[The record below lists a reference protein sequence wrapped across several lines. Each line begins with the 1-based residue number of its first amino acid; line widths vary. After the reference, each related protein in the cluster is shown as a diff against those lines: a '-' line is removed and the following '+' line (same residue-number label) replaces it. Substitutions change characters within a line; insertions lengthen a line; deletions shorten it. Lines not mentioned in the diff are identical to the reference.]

1 MKNNLNEEISRIK
14 KLLNINENTLILEAN
29 PILGI
34 IRKLAPSLE
43 GKFISSIEAKLGGK
57 KIAAASDVEI
67 KNAFK
72 SVELAAV
79 RTEIA
84 NTIYIAEKQA
94 IDAIFAKYNMTAA
107 GEATKAYSEL
117 SALNAGEFAAIS
129 KDLGR
134 AYRAAKGSTGAGA
147 GAGSKQAVTFGGGKG
162 LASLSSKA
170 SVDEVMKHIDVD
182 PIFSG
187 IMKAKKGSRELVEQW
202 IETNIGDNVTPEAIL
217 GKVEVYFERLV
228 QSPDVKTVTFS
239 KRIDQ
244 VIGLAKKG
252 GEAWEGSKGSLKWGL
267 TIALVGIVVG
277 AWSLKDVLSSILCR
291 LGFTKTND
299 WFGCAS
305 GSGSGSQQNTNT
317 GGNSNVD
324 WNKYKPAN

>member
-29 PILGI
+29 PILSI
-34 IRKLAPSLE
+34 IQKLAPSLE
-43 GKFISSIEAKLGGK
+43 RKFITSIEAKLGGK
-57 KIAAASDVEI
+57 KIAAASDDEI
-67 KNAFK
+67 QKAFK
-72 SVELAAV
+72 SVELALV
-79 RTEIA
+79 RKEIVE
-84 NTIYIAEKQA
+84 TIYVAEKQA
-94 IDAIFAKYNMTAA
+94 IDAIFAKYNMSAA

-117 SALNAGEFAAIS
+117 SALKAGEFAAIS

-134 AYRAAKGSTGAGA
+134 AYRAAKGSSGAGA

-162 LASLSSKA
+162 LASLPSKA
-170 SVDEVMKHIDVD
+170 SVDDVMKHIDVD

-187 IMKAKKGSRELVEQW
+187 IMKAKKGSRELVEKW
-202 IETNIGDNVTPEAIL
+202 IETNLGDNVTPEAIL
-217 GKVEVYFERLV
+217 GKVETYFDRLA

-244 VIGLAKKG
+244 VIGFAKKG

-267 TIALVGIVVG
+267 TIGLVGVVAG
-277 AWSLKDVLSSILCR
+277 AWTLKDFLGSILCR
-291 LGFTKTND
+291 LGWAKTND

-305 GSGSGSQQNTNT
+305 SSGSQQNTNT

>member
-1 MKNNLNEEISRIK
+1 
-14 KLLNINENTLILEAN
+14 
-29 PILGI
+29 
-34 IRKLAPSLE
+34 
-43 GKFISSIEAKLGGK
+43 
-57 KIAAASDVEI
+57 
-67 KNAFK
+67 
-72 SVELAAV
+72 
-79 RTEIA
+79 
-84 NTIYIAEKQA
+84 
-94 IDAIFAKYNMTAA
+94 MTAA

-134 AYRAAKGSTGAGA
+134 AYRAAKGSSGAGA

-162 LASLSSKA
+162 LASLPSKA
-170 SVDEVMKHIDVD
+170 SVDDVMKHIDVD

-187 IMKAKKGSRELVEQW
+187 IMKAKKGSRELVEKW

-217 GKVEVYFERLV
+217 GKVDVYFERLA
-228 QSPDVKTVTFS
+228 QSPDVKTVAFS
-239 KRIDQ
+239 KRVDQ
-244 VIGLAKKG
+244 VIGIAKKG

-277 AWSLKDVLSSILCR
+277 VWSVKDVLSSILCR
-291 LGFTKTND
+291 LGWTKTND
-299 WFGCAS
+299 LFGCAGGS